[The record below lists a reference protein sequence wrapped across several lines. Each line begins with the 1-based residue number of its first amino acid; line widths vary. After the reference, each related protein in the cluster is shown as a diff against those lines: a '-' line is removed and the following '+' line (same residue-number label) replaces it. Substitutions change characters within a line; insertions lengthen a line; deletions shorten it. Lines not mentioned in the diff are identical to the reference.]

1 MIYRDCSSFEEVNDA
16 DSSVML
22 VSLEQF
28 IFYLLILFKNYNHR
42 TSLLDLGSVQ
52 ELVKSSFYL

>member
-22 VSLEQF
+22 VSLEQL